1 MHGSATMAGGCIGPN
16 AITRM
21 AEAMRNS
28 IGDARTRVIFAAAG
42 VAAHLDSPPQAMV
55 PEREVTLL
63 HRAARDSLGTAHA
76 TQLARRAGM
85 LTGAYL
91 LAHRIPKPAQ
101 WLMRALPAPIAARLL
116 VAAVAR
122 HAWTFAGSG
131 RFSAR
136 PGNPMVLEIAGG
148 PIALAGPAE
157 QPVCDF
163 YTATFGTLFRA
174 LVNAE
179 AQVEETHCTAMGAPS
194 CVFEV
199 RW

>member
-1 MHGSATMAGGCIGPN
+1 MPAATLAGGGRIGPN

-28 IGDARTRVIFAAAG
+28 IGDQHARSIFAAAG
-42 VAAHLDSPPQAMV
+42 LQDRLDHPPQAMV

-63 HRAARDSLGTAHA
+63 HRATRDALGAAHA

-85 LTGAYL
+85 LTGQYL
-91 LAHRIPKPAQ
+91 LAHRIPKPMQ
-101 WLMRALPAPIAARLL
+101 WLLRALPAPIAARLL
-116 VAAVAR
+116 VRAIAR

-136 PGNPMVLEIAGG
+136 PGHPLVLEVAGG

-179 AQVEETHCTAMGAPS
+179 AQVVETQCTAMGATS
-194 CVFEV
+194 CLFEV

>member
-1 MHGSATMAGGCIGPN
+1 MDGGVAVAGGRIGPN

-21 AEAMRNS
+21 AEAMRHS
-28 IGDARTRVIFAAAG
+28 IGDARTHAVFAAAG
-42 VAAHLDSPPQAMV
+42 LEARLDHPPEAMV

-63 HRAARDSLGTAHA
+63 HRSAREALGTAHA

-85 LTGAYL
+85 LTGQYL

-101 WLMRALPAPIAARLL
+101 WLMRALPAPLAARLL
-116 VAAVAR
+116 VTAIAR

-136 PGNPMVLEIAGG
+136 HGNPLVLEIAGG

-179 AQVEETHCTAMGAPS
+179 AQVVETQCTAMGAPS

>member
-1 MHGSATMAGGCIGPN
+1 MDGGAGMAGGRIGPN

-28 IGDARTRVIFAAAG
+28 IGEERTRAIFAAAG
-42 VAAHLDSPPQAMV
+42 LEARLDHPPEAMV

-63 HRAARDSLGTAHA
+63 HRAARDALGTAHA

-85 LTGAYL
+85 LTGQYL
-91 LAHRIPKPAQ
+91 LAHRIPKPVQ
-101 WLMRALPAPIAARLL
+101 WLLRALPAPVAARLL
-116 VAAVAR
+116 VKAIAR

-136 PGNPMVLEIAGG
+136 PGNPLVLEVAGG

-179 AQVEETHCTAMGAPS
+179 AQVVETQCTAMGATS
-194 CVFEV
+194 CLFEV